1 MPRLVSS
8 GNLWNDRMAAGI
20 QQPELSDR
28 RWPAGRQG
36 LPEGR
41 SLDGNYKLWW
51 KACQRDGEGMP
62 MQRRKLLHSAYNLL
76 LSASSN

>member
-28 RWPAGRQG
+28 R
-36 LPEGR
+36 
-41 SLDGNYKLWW
+41 
-51 KACQRDGEGMP
+51 
-62 MQRRKLLHSAYNLL
+62 
-76 LSASSN
+76 